1 MKIKN
6 VCPAKIYTVQ
16 NHNRHKAANRYYHLL
31 ISEDNT
37 GEIRELLF
45 TDSQLNAAY
54 KRGMQNPEDIPEY
67 SLKNKCLCCMIMVG
81 TSFGLG
87 VLACYMAGVMN
98 LL

>member
-16 NHNRHKAANRYYHLL
+16 NHNKHKAANRYYHLL
-31 ISEDNT
+31 ISEDST

-54 KRGMQNPEDIPEY
+54 KRGKQNPEDIPKY
-67 SLKNKCLCCMIMVG
+67 SLSNKCLKCTLIVAV
-81 TSFGLG
+81 SFFAG
-87 VLACYMAGVMN
+87 VLFSYIYIN
-98 LL
+98 LM